1 MKEKISA
8 LLKNKSFS
16 RILFIVG
23 IVGILLIFLSTF
35 LGEGEKKPEKTAE
48 EEFSTLLYVEELK
61 TDIKRT
67 VEAICGDSDA
77 VVTLT
82 LESGP
87 VYKYAEEIKQNN
99 KEEGGATSKESEHKY
114 ITVEDSSGGEVPLVV
129 TSYMPG
135 VRGVSIICSYGSEET
150 AEKIKS
156 AVTAALDIS
165 SRKIHIGSKGG

>member
-1 MKEKISA
+1 MKEKISE
-8 LLKNKSFS
+8 LMKNKSFA

-23 IVGILLIFLSTF
+23 IVGILLIFLSSF
-35 LGEGEKKPEKTAE
+35 IGSGEEKPEKNAE
-48 EEFSTLLYVEELK
+48 EEFSVLLYVEELK
-61 TDIKRT
+61 ADIKRT

-82 LESGP
+82 LDSGP

-99 KEEGGATSKESEHKY
+99 KEDGGATSKESEHKY